1 MNIWN
6 GLDVILILT
15 LLIGLVLWCFGG
27 SLERGWNGDGTL
39 LASCMNLNIDA
50 SYYLF
55 IYILFSHI
63 HDLHMLC
70 RRRP

>member
-27 SLERGWNGDGTL
+27 VSASFGRSERGWKNYWLPAG
-39 LASCMNLNIDA
+39 I
-50 SYYLF
+50 
-55 IYILFSHI
+55 
-63 HDLHMLC
+63 
-70 RRRP
+70 